1 MISPSS
7 AVKPIVVSTLAP
19 AHRAKARPVA
29 QMGDDHPPLRQRRI
43 ERGQTGRDI
52 FVGQSV
58 EAIAAHP
65 PRGIGARERQARGDA
80 GHGMVEA
87 GVETGDLHQMR
98 GLACDLADRG
108 EVVGLVERG
117 ERGKGIKFGNERLVD
132 QARCPIAPAAMDHAV
147 TDRDDGVI
155 LKVIVGPVV
164 EFAEQGLVGQPGAAV
179 LGSLAPAFSSRTSPV
194 SLWMRMRGAVPIPSS
209 LPPATWTGP
218 CSSR

>member
-1 MISPSS
+1 M
-7 AVKPIVVSTLAP
+7 
-19 AHRAKARPVA
+19 
-29 QMGDDHPPLRQRRI
+29 
-43 ERGQTGRDI
+43 
-52 FVGQSV
+52 

-87 GVETGDLHQMR
+87 GVETGDLHQMG

-164 EFAEQGLVGQPGAAV
+164 ELAEQGLVSQPGAAV
-179 LGSLAPAFSSRTSPV
+179 LGSLAPAFFEQDFARIAV
-194 SLWMRMRGAVPIPSS
+194 DADARGSADPFELASGNMDRPLFLKMIEAK
-209 LPPATWTGP
+209 LDT
-218 CSSR
+218 R